1 MKFKDQ
7 SAEKNEKI
15 THRINRIRLKF
26 KEDWEIPQGE
36 RKWVLIESDWN
47 LKKYYAGIGADGK
60 ISINR
65 IRLKFKDASTSRLD
79 IRPIGINRIRLEFKG
94 KCSGPDMSSV
104 YGINRIRLEFKVAFD
119 KNSALFW
126 LVLIESD
133 WNLKLQA

>member
-104 YGINRIRLEFKVAFD
+104 YGINRIRLEFKVGWYARGY
-119 KNSALFW
+119 
-126 LVLIESD
+126 D
-133 WNLKLQA
+133 WRQVY